1 MPLPGAQLLLAL
13 GLLHQPGP
21 QSKDGEDQRCRQA
34 GRPRQTLSATAW
46 ERSSTTRP
54 FWLRQGA
61 HFGEGDNVG
70 DVQIH
75 HVAYRDA
82 AVRIEVMHSYNNP
95 QVLGTKHIACLFP
108 MHTTHPAGVPDL
120 CSHSETPAG
129 GDSILMDTFFQDP
142 KSRGKNESGKPHSL
156 VKLQFMRDAGHFPI
170 SLSKAALMTM
180 ANLKSDRNA
189 NPAHAQEAEVGYV
202 KSALRPP

>member
-1 MPLPGAQLLLAL
+1 M
-13 GLLHQPGP
+13 
-21 QSKDGEDQRCRQA
+21 QS
-34 GRPRQTLSATAW
+34 SW
-46 ERSSTTRP
+46 ESETDSVSHCMAITRP
-54 FWLRQGA
+54 FWLRQGD

-70 DVQIH
+70 DVQSH

-95 QVLGTKHIACLFP
+95 QVLGTKHIACLFL
-108 MHTTHPAGVPDL
+108 MHTTYPVGVPAP

-142 KSRGKNESGKPHSL
+142 ESRGKKRIWQTTLRL

-170 SLSKAALMTM
+170 SLSKAALLTM

-202 KSALRPP
+202 KLAWRPPWGHWGTVTGAGVTVRHDL